1 MSKKLIGVFG
11 TCRIDN
17 WLVKD
22 FKKTRDIY
30 PYIFENDKIIIY
42 IRPLGYT
49 IGTSDVY
56 QNIELIRTKNYGKYK
71 DLIKN
76 NYHLKRQI
84 FLKHGG
90 KKILFNI
97 NYDLLIIEVCGFSK
111 IIHKETG
118 LQIPYMVEKDDEN
131 NYYNDNPE
139 DINETTNNILS
150 LAKRYKN
157 IILLPP
163 IIEINTDNL
172 IIKTNC
178 KNMTNK
184 DIVNKIKKSRTNIL
198 NRIINIANL
207 ENNIYVFNTND
218 IIKKFT
224 IEKMILDQVHYTEYG
239 KKKISES
246 LLNFIEKNNL
256 L

>member
-1 MSKKLIGVFG
+1 MYTFIPTV
-11 TCRIDN
+11 
-17 WLVKD
+17 V
-22 FKKTRDIY
+22 Y

-118 LQIPYMVEKDDEN
+118 LQIPYIVEKDDKN

-172 IIKTNC
+172 IIRLH
-178 KNMTNK
+178 KNKLKNVTK
-184 DIVNKIKKSRTNIL
+184 HDIINKIKNNRIKIL
-198 NRIINIANL
+198 NRINNIANL
-207 ENNIYVFNTND
+207 EDNIYIFNTND
-218 IIKKFT
+218 IIKKYT
-224 IEKMILDQVHYTEYG
+224 IEKMIFNETHYTAYG

-246 LLNFIEKNNL
+246 LLDFIEKNNL